1 MKLPASRV
9 AAFLHQ
15 PDPAI
20 RAVLLYGPDAGL
32 IRERA
37 DTLARGVCPDLHDP
51 FRVADLSAAAL
62 AADPARLADE
72 AAQMSLMGG
81 RRVIRVRD
89 GADRLAGLFAGFFD
103 DAPGDGFIVVEAGEL
118 TGSSALRR
126 VFDNAPQAAGIG
138 CYPDTPRDRAVLIRD
153 SLRAHR
159 ITASSEA
166 TQYLV
171 EHLGSD
177 RLLTR
182 AELEKLALYAG
193 DGGRVELD
201 DVRISIGDSAALAMD
216 DAVMAAAEG
225 DAARVD
231 RVLDRIF
238 QEGQSPVSV
247 VRAMLRHLHRLH
259 VFAVRVAAGASAA
272 EVVRTARPPIFFR
285 QEDGFKR
292 QLMLWNEAGL
302 RGQLDR
308 IAQAELHM
316 KLTGLP
322 AETICREAMIGI
334 AQAARSRAMRER
346 VPTPV

>member
-1 MKLPASRV
+1 MKLPAARV
-9 AAFLHQ
+9 AAFLQQ

-37 DTLARGVCPDLHDP
+37 DTLARGVCPDLKDP
-51 FRVADLSAAAL
+51 FRVADLNAAAL

-72 AAQMSLMGG
+72 AAQMSLIGG

-89 GADRLAGLFAGFFD
+89 GADRLAGLFAGFFG
-103 DAPGDGFIVVEAGEL
+103 DAPGDGFIVVEATDL
-118 TGSSALRR
+118 AASSALRR
-126 VFDNAPQAAGIG
+126 VFDNAPHATAIG
-138 CYPDTPRDRAVLIRD
+138 CYPDTPRDRAALIRD

-159 ITASSEA
+159 ITASGEA
-166 TQYLV
+166 MQYLV

-259 VFAVRVAAGASAA
+259 VLAVRVAAGASAA

-292 QLMLWNEAGL
+292 QLMLWNEAEL